1 MTRVLVVCA
10 EPIGVRMAGPAIR
23 ARELAR
29 ALAGEFDV
37 TVAAPAPTELGD
49 GRLQLVE
56 AGFEDYEPL
65 AAAGRAH
72 G

>member
-56 AGFEDYEPL
+56 AGFEDFRETVSG
-65 AAAGRAH
+65 GRDD